1 MSFLLNKALNNNY
14 IRPNNLVPSQTIS
27 NYVMLILQSGVAYQI
42 ANFFEFFV
50 LLDKSCWLNNLC
62 KRHYIN
68 GSESKWMVHHNK
80 KSYDEKNALYLN
92 VNVFSTK
99 VLWRGTIFTSP
110 AGDRTAILRGQRTTE
125 LREGPAACSAKGVP
139 SFLSYFKTL
148 SIGPAPGIEP
158 ATSRSAVKRSTVWAN
173 PSFDLTFL
181 ICLFCFYIRVQNKT
195 CRHKR
200 FLMMTVQL
208 LLWRRQITRI
218 EKVNIHIQKEDER
231 H

>member
-1 MSFLLNKALNNNY
+1 MSFLLNEALNNNY
-14 IRPNNLVPSQTIS
+14 ITPNNLVPLQTIS
-27 NYVMLILQSGVAYQI
+27 NYIMLILQSGVAYLI
-42 ANFFEFFV
+42 ANFCEFFV

-99 VLWRGTIFTSP
+99 VLRRGTIFTSP
-110 AGDRTAILRGQRTTE
+110 AGDRTAILRGQWTTE
-125 LREGPAACSAKGVP
+125 PREGPAACSAKGVP

-158 ATSRSAVKRSTVWAN
+158 ATSRSAVKRSTDWAN

-195 CRHKR
+195 CRHKG
-200 FLMMTVQL
+200 FLMITVQL
-208 LLWRRQITRI
+208 LLQRRQITRI